1 MTKEN
6 YHTEEIK
13 DLVSQ
18 LVKITEILIE
28 PPSSVDK
35 KTLEA
40 LRISQYETIQNLSA
54 ITG

>member
-40 LRISQYETIQNLSA
+40 LRISQYETIQNPSA